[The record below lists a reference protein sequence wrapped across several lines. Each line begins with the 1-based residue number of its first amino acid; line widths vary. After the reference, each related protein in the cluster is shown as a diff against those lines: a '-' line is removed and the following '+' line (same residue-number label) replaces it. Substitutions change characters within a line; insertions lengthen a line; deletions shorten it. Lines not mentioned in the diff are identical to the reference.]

1 MDKFLHK
8 NLSSLSQDEID
19 VLFTR
24 WQQDRDPHARERL
37 VEHYL
42 PMANRLARRYWS
54 ANEPMG
60 DLCQVAAL
68 GLIKAID
75 GYDTSRP
82 NGFRSYA
89 VPSILGELR
98 RYFRD
103 CGWSVHVPR
112 GLQEMAIKVDQA
124 RRELDTKHAVVTVS
138 MIAEYLELPVESV
151 SEALAANHAHFATS
165 LETPSESEEEGLTLG
180 NTLGSIDSAF
190 GHAEIGADVAR
201 ASRILSER
209 DRRVLLLRFG
219 ADLTQAEIA
228 SELGISQMHVSR
240 ILRKSLDRLAG
251 ELDSGDDA
259 SETESPAGVDRV
271 QIRSTP

>member
-1 MDKFLHK
+1 MDTFLHK
-8 NLSSLSQDEID
+8 NLSSLSPADVDE
-19 VLFTR
+19 LFVR
-24 WQQDRDPHARERL
+24 WQEHRDTAAREAL
-37 VEHYL
+37 VEHFL
-42 PMANRLARRYWS
+42 PLAHRLARRYWS

-60 DLCQVAAL
+60 DLRQVAAL
-68 GLIKAID
+68 GLLKAID
-75 GYDTSRP
+75 GYDVGRP

-124 RRELDTKHAVVTVS
+124 RRQLDTQHAVVTVT
-138 MIAEYLELPVESV
+138 MIAEYLELSVESV

-165 LETPSESEEEGLTLG
+165 LETPSESDDETLTLG

-190 GHAEIGADVAR
+190 AHAEIGADVAR
-201 ASRILSER
+201 ASRVLSER
-209 DRRVLLLRFG
+209 DRHVLLLRFG

-228 SELGISQMHVSR
+228 AELGISQMHVSR

-251 ELDSGDDA
+251 ELSVEDSAAAAVLEDGDAGHAA
-259 SETESPAGVDRV
+259 SS
-271 QIRSTP
+271 

>member
-1 MDKFLHK
+1 MDTFLHK
-8 NLSSLSQDEID
+8 NLSSLSQGEINEM
-19 VLFTR
+19 FTL
-24 WQQDRDPHARERL
+24 WQEHRDFSARERL

-60 DLCQVAAL
+60 DLQQVAAL

-112 GLQEMAIKVDQA
+112 GLQELAIKVDQA

-151 SEALAANHAHFATS
+151 AEALSANHAHFATS
-165 LETPSESEEEGLTLG
+165 LDMPTETEEEGLTLG

-190 GHAEIGADVAR
+190 GHAETGADVAR
-201 ASRILSER
+201 ASRVLSER
-209 DRRVLLLRFG
+209 DRHVLVLRFG
-219 ADLTQAEIA
+219 GDLTQAEIA
-228 SELGISQMHVSR
+228 TELGISQMHVSR
-240 ILRKSLDRLAG
+240 ILRRSLDRLAV
-251 ELDSGDDA
+251 ELDSTDA
-259 SETESPAGVDRV
+259 ADAPPSA
-271 QIRSTP
+271 